1 MMKTYV
7 AFLRAIN
14 VAGHAILKKDA
25 LRASFVAAGCVNART
40 FIQSG
45 NVIFECSEKQR
56 LALFRKIRAQLR
68 PLIGGEPTILYRSLD
83 DLERLVKANPFRRL
97 GTRPA
102 TKLYVTFLS
111 DAPAATPRLPLT
123 SDKEALEAFAMKDLD
138 VFIVSGRKK
147 NGFYGF
153 PNNFIEKELGVS
165 GTTRN
170 WSTVTRIVALGR
182 SGVA

>member
-1 MMKTYV
+1 MNPDTSAKSAV
-7 AFLRAIN
+7 IRRRSSGS
-14 VAGHAILKKDA
+14 VPP
-25 LRASFVAAGCVNART
+25 AST
-40 FIQSG
+40 
-45 NVIFECSEKQR
+45 
-56 LALFRKIRAQLR
+56 
-68 PLIGGEPTILYRSLD
+68 SLS
-83 DLERLVKANPFRRL
+83 AT
-97 GTRPA
+97 GPA

-111 DAPAATPRLPLT
+111 DAPVTKPRLPLT

-138 VFIVSGRKK
+138 VFIVSGRKT

-182 SGVA
+182 SEVA